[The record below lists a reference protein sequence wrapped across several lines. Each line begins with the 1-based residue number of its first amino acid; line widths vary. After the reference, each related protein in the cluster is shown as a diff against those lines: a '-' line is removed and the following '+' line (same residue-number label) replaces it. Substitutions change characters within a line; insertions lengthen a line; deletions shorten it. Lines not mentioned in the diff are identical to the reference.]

1 MTVSATVDGVEVSSS
16 SGTADEL
23 TVSLTPPAPSP
34 VSAAESSDATA
45 SQAAEPT
52 PDPDPASDAGKQ
64 LAAKRKSM
72 QDRIDQLTW
81 EKHEATRRT
90 EKLEADLKAKN
101 EPPAAAKT
109 ADARPKLK
117 SFTDRIGTDFEDY
130 ESAVEAHTDA
140 LTDYKLATRDSAS
153 AAASAQHARQS
164 SLNAAAA
171 KGREAHADFDAVI
184 GEYVNQGGRF
194 APSNAVE
201 ANGPLGDLEAVV
213 LQHPLGHTVAYEVAK
228 DAELRARL
236 MGASSRVLFMAEM
249 GKLLTRLGGAPTGSP
264 PKPAPV
270 SKAKPPVQPA
280 KGQPSATGGPPGDDA
295 SDDEHLAYYQ
305 QQDRARRRA

>member
-23 TVSLTPPAPSP
+23 TASLTPPAPD
-34 VSAAESSDATA
+34 AAAGTTVPAVEGAA
-45 SQAAEPT
+45 SEPTPT

-81 EKHEATRRT
+81 EKHEATRRA
-90 EKLEADLKAKN
+90 EKSEADLKAKS
-101 EPPAAAKT
+101 EPVAAKT

-249 GKLLTRLGGAPTGSP
+249 GKLLTRLEGAPTGSP
-264 PKPAPV
+264 PKTAPV

-280 KGQPSATGGPPGDDA
+280 KGQPQATGGPPGDDA
-295 SDDEHLAYYQ
+295 TDEEHLAYYQ
-305 QQDRARRRA
+305 QQDRARRR

>member
-23 TVSLTPPAPSP
+23 TASLTPPAPSP
-34 VSAAESSDATA
+34 VAATESSDATA
-45 SQAAEPT
+45 SPAAEPTPT

-81 EKHEATRRT
+81 EKHEATRRA
-90 EKLEADLKAKN
+90 EKSEADLKAKS
-101 EPPAAAKT
+101 EPVAAK
-109 ADARPKLK
+109 ADDARPKLK
-117 SFTDRIGTDFEDY
+117 AFTDRIGTDFEDY

-249 GKLLTRLGGAPTGSP
+249 GKLLTRLEGAPTGSP

-280 KGQPSATGGPPGDDA
+280 KGQPQATGGPPGDDA
-295 SDDEHLAYYQ
+295 TDEEHLAYYQ
-305 QQDRARRRA
+305 QQDRARRR